1 MENFRD
7 AMIRKPAADTDSSI
21 TVNNLTVTRYLE
33 LKQAE
38 KDLRNLIKRIAA
50 CAKIN
55 TTEIDRKEEKYRK
68 RRREING
75 KTLTDMRVTILTEQ
89 ERAEL
94 EKLENEWLDEQ
105 ERPHVTIDG
114 NKVTKLILEYAA
126 CGMNENDREHYGF
139 CDGLPDGTKVKIE

>member
-68 RRREING
+68 RHREITEKRLEDMCG
-75 KTLTDMRVTILTEQ
+75 TLPTDQ
-89 ERAEL
+89 ECAEL
-94 EKLENEWLDEQ
+94 EKLKNEWLDAQ
-105 ERPHVTIDG
+105 ESPHVTIDG

-126 CGMNENDREHYGF
+126 CGMNENEQEHYDF